1 MQIKN
6 IEQIKREVI
15 AKVRKEYKLFVA
27 ECLKEGEWY
36 IFNHSLKITFY
47 KEIVIYITNSV
58 LFDDWY
64 LQMSE
69 LDDIL
74 DGLWK
79 RYFKN
84 EILRTDKDFLAQLL
98 DLHLNNIERLHDGA

>member
-6 IEQIKREVI
+6 TEQIKREVI

-27 ECLKEGEWY
+27 KCLKEGEWY

-47 KEIVIYITNSV
+47 KEIVIYITNAV
-58 LFDDWY
+58 LCDDWY
-64 LQMSE
+64 LQMSK

-98 DLHLNNIERLHDGA
+98 DLHLNNIERLNDGA